1 MADPKMTLTL
11 DMTGVT
17 VGKEPVAQTHVD
29 ITKFFRESEE
39 LTLELEKIACQ
50 VFQKT
55 ADKCSNENYPN
66 GTVSF
71 DEFCDLFIF
80 LRERKGI
87 LESYTRDIEILI
99 RNAARTPEEVTN
111 E

>member
-17 VGKEPVAQTHVD
+17 VGKEPVAQTHID
-29 ITKFFRESEE
+29 ITKFFLESEE
-39 LTLELEKIACQ
+39 FTSELEQIVCQ
-50 VFQKT
+50 VLQKT
-55 ADKCSNENYPN
+55 ADKCGNENYPN
-66 GTVSF
+66 GTITF
-71 DEFCDLFIF
+71 DEMCDLFMF